1 MRARACHDDP
11 IRCQADDAP
20 LEPNSGGTHLIARAL
35 GQADD
40 HEGSPYAGIGIIHAL
55 GVVDKLQAAEHA
67 QHTTKSLRDSQRPQR
82 PSGRRYPQ
90 GIDRSPRN
98 QQGS

>member
-1 MRARACHDDP
+1 MMENLSAARLGFPDFCAV
-11 IRCQADDAP
+11 
-20 LEPNSGGTHLIARAL
+20 IARAL

-67 QHTTKSLRDSQRPQR
+67 QHTTKSLRDSQRPRR